1 MSIMTTNHER
11 RKTVN
16 NQQLPPTW
24 SLEAKDDDE
33 LLFIA
38 RNRLIKATR
47 RAEWKITL
55 LRLFGRDTRDLKRV
69 FYADWYALS
78 AINELINRK
87 GRS

>member
-1 MSIMTTNHER
+1 MNKR
-11 RKTVN
+11 
-16 NQQLPPTW
+16 QLPPTW
-24 SLEAKDDDE
+24 SLEAKDEDE

-55 LRLFGRDTRDLKRV
+55 LQLFGRDTRDLKRV
-69 FYADWYALS
+69 FFADWYALS